1 MTKVNNFYVPKVDSL
16 ELRILLSEV
25 EIIDTTLIDN
35 LILISEN
42 TGEIIKEKKGE
53 KIKIETPDG
62 LTFGFNACKR
72 KVHPNS
78 PEIISEIHILA
89 NAKHLKERCFEG
101 ITMDNVNVLLDA
113 INSMNIIKIS
123 REALL
128 RADITDVDLCIDF
141 EANFNDFKELVVD
154 RLYKMVITKKADR
167 VPRPWRTKTNLGLQL
182 NHRDK
187 CTPAKTYAK
196 FYHKT
201 TELKTPKSKDFA
213 ETYLKYLKDIDYNN
227 IGRFE
232 LTLKNRD
239 FLRHYGMHGI
249 VSFKQLLEFETAQAV
264 FQDVY
269 RNWFVPRAYQPPS
282 SNRWYL
288 LLLEEHYNEMSLGQ
302 INRAKERALARFD
315 TEKPQRNIRKNYHE
329 NMQNGKLKEK
339 AIEYQEK
346 CLASQLDLFF
356 GVNKKPTHD
365 VGTLP
370 TDKGGEKD
378 IIIDKNI
385 PF

>member
-16 ELRILLSEV
+16 ELRIPIQEV
-25 EIIDTTLIDN
+25 QIIDTTLIDN
-35 LILISEN
+35 LITYAES
-42 TGEIIKEKKGE
+42 TGELVKEQKGE
-53 KIKIETPDG
+53 RVSITSRDG
-62 LTFGFNACKR
+62 LNFGYNVRKR
-72 KVHPNS
+72 KVHPKS
-78 PEIISEIHILA
+78 PEILTEINILA
-89 NAKHLKERCFEG
+89 NAKHLKEHYFEG
-101 ITMDNVNVLLDA
+101 ITMDNVHILLDA
-113 INSMNIIKIS
+113 INSTKTIKIS
-123 REALL
+123 HEALL

-154 RLYKMVITKKADR
+154 RLYKMVITKKTDR

-187 CTPAKTYAK
+187 STPAKTYAK

-201 TELKTPKSKDFA
+201 TELINNSTDFA
-213 ETYLKYLKDIDYNN
+213 ETYLKDIDYTN

-232 LTLKNRD
+232 LNLKNREY
-239 FLRHYGMHGI
+239 LRHYGMHGI

-269 RNWFVPRAYQPPS
+269 RNWFVQRAYQPPS

-288 LLLEEHYNEMSLGQ
+288 VLLEEHYNEMSLGQ

-356 GVNKKPTHD
+356 GVNKKPTYD

-378 IIIDKNI
+378 ITIDKNI